1 MKIVLVVLLAL
12 PLPAESL
19 RYAINWPSG
28 VSAGEVTLRSDFTHD
43 PAAEKGAGHW
53 AFEMNI
59 DASFPGF
66 PVRDHDQSMGTAD
79 LCSTQLD
86 KSAMRGAR
94 KTEERV
100 TFDLANHTAVR
111 ETLHGGG
118 RSEMQVPPCAR
129 DPLAFLAFVRKEL
142 AQGRLAPQQSVV
154 FGAIYQLRLTFK
166 GAESIRL
173 ADAMVDADHLVAA
186 LKGPVSDK
194 TFEMFFAR
202 DAARTPV
209 LAKIP
214 SPLGTFSVELIR

>member
-1 MKIVLVVLLAL
+1 MRIFLVVLLAL

-19 RYAINWPSG
+19 RYTVNWPSG
-28 VSAGEVTLRSDFTHD
+28 LSLGEVTLRSDFTHD

-66 PVRDHDQSMGTAD
+66 PVRDHDQSKATSE

-86 KSAMRGAR
+86 KVSLHGAR
-94 KTEERV
+94 DTDEHI
-100 TFDLANHTAVR
+100 TFDLVNHTAIR
-111 ETLHGGG
+111 ESRNTGG
-118 RSEMQVPPCAR
+118 RSEMQVPSCAR
-129 DPLAFLAFVRKEL
+129 DPLAFLGFVRKEL

-166 GAESIRL
+166 GAESIRVT
-173 ADAMVDADHLVAA
+173 DAMVDVDHLVAD
-186 LKGPVSDK
+186 LKGPASYH
-194 TFEMFFAR
+194 TFELFFAR
-202 DAARTPV
+202 DAARTPI